1 MDDSKSGV
9 AFELPAPEPQSLTRS
24 EAAKNRS
31 RDVCTACH
39 EAHVRVRLCPSPF
52 QLCCGVLT
60 LKLHG
65 SYTSARAHWSPRN
78 ANDAM
83 QADVCVF

>member
-9 AFELPAPEPQSLTRS
+9 TLEPPAPEPQSLTRS

-52 QLCCGVLT
+52 RLFCEVLT
-60 LKLHG
+60 FKLHG
-65 SYTSARAHWSPRN
+65 SSTSARARWSPRN